1 MRLASL
7 GLLATLLA
15 ALLVAP
21 PARAQ
26 TPSRYDNPALGLAF
40 DVPPGWAAEDSGQV
54 VSVGAPADLLALR
67 EGASP
72 DGPVLRVTFGT
83 FAQLG
88 IADAAQ
94 FPDLLTR
101 LLPGGAPAPAP
112 QPVAWGGAT
121 GYAAEV
127 TLADDGLTTRV
138 ALLAVAGGRVAV
150 LRALAPAGAWA
161 DAQIPFD
168 AILSSLAFR
177 APARD
182 AALLA
187 TLNVRDGGVL
197 WQYQAAPPEDGRTV
211 RAGGVLYDPFDVLY
225 LAAGPGGVLALNLSD
240 GTPVAFI
247 GPWSAGDYA
256 DIAIGPRTLLF
267 LANAAPE
274 AAEAITVV
282 DRAGNYGRGW
292 GLRGDGEG
300 QFAPGMPRTIA
311 VTTGGDVWAA
321 SEGHASGIAR
331 RLYHFDAWGTLLQTV
346 DLAALN
352 PQLAGVHIAYSAHDE
367 RLYVV
372 GESGGLNVLDAAGA
386 PLVSN
391 LAQDVL
397 QDLTP
402 SDVAAGEDGSVVVAL
417 RAPGLDGYGFLLLS
431 DAGRLLDAFGAP
443 YDAAR
448 GGPFQPGEYL
458 SPAGLLIAA
467 DGSVLWAE
475 TNPDT
480 GQTQLQRFAF
490 SGERG
495 LLAAAA
501 SDARPDLAGLVGS
514 SDPAQGGGTI
524 TPGQSVRGALNNEFP
539 VHEWTFEGRAGDHVQ
554 ISLVDASGVGLLDPA
569 LWLSDPHGREIAGN
583 DDVGDV
589 RPEGL
594 ARRDAFLDFFLSSSG
609 VFTIEAGRFGG
620 RGDYVLTLEGLAD

>member
-7 GLLATLLA
+7 GLLAALMTALLA
-15 ALLVAP
+15 P
-21 PARAQ
+21 PPTQAQ
-26 TPSRYDNPALGLAF
+26 TSSRYDNPALGLAF
-40 DVPPGWAAEDSGQV
+40 DVPAGWATEQNGAA
-54 VSVGAPADLLALR
+54 VSAGAPSDLAALR
-67 EGASP
+67 AGASP
-72 DGPVLRVTFGT
+72 EGPVLRVAFGT

-88 IADAAQ
+88 IADAAH

-101 LLPGGAPAPAP
+101 LVPRGAVAAAP
-112 QPVAWGGAT
+112 QPVTWGGAT
-121 GYAAEV
+121 GVATEV
-127 TLADDGLTTRV
+127 TLTDDALTTRV
-138 ALLAVAGGRVAV
+138 ALLAVAGGRIAV
-150 LRALAPAGAWA
+150 LRMLAPAGGWA
-161 DAQIPFD
+161 DAQVAFD
-168 AILSSLAFR
+168 TILNSLQFR

-187 TLNVRDGGVL
+187 NLDVRDGGVL
-197 WQYQAAPPEDGRTV
+197 WQYQAAPPEDGRVV
-211 RAGGVLYDPFDVLY
+211 RAGGVLSDPFDVLY
-225 LAAGPGGVLALNLSD
+225 LAVGPGGVLSLNLSD
-240 GTPVAFI
+240 GSPVAYI
-247 GPWSAGDYA
+247 GPWSEGDYA

-267 LANAAPE
+267 LANAAPDSD
-274 AAEAITVV
+274 EAITVV

-292 GLRGDGEG
+292 GLRGDGDG

-311 VTTGGDVWAA
+311 VTPTGEVWAA
-321 SEGHASGIAR
+321 SEGHTTGIAH
-331 RLYHFDAWGTLLQTV
+331 RLYRFDAWGTLLQTV

-352 PQLAGVHIAYSAHDE
+352 PNLAGVHIAYSPHNEA
-367 RLYVV
+367 LYVV

-402 SDVAAGEDGSVVVAL
+402 TDVALTADGSIVVAL
-417 RAPGLDGYGFLLLS
+417 QAPGLEGYGFLLLS

-448 GGPFQPGEYL
+448 GGPFQPGEYRA
-458 SPAGLLIAA
+458 PAGLLVAA

-480 GQTQLQRFAF
+480 GLTQLQRFAF
-490 SGERG
+490 SGEG
-495 LLAAAA
+495 SVTAA
-501 SDARPDLAGLVGS
+501 DNARPDLAGLVGS

-569 LWLSDPHGREIAGN
+569 LWLKDPHGREIAGN

-589 RPEGL
+589 RPDGL
-594 ARRDAFLDFFLSSSG
+594 SRRDAFLDFFLSSSG
-609 VFTIEAGRFGG
+609 IFAIEAGRFGG
-620 RGDYVLTLEGLAD
+620 RGDYVLTLEVLSK